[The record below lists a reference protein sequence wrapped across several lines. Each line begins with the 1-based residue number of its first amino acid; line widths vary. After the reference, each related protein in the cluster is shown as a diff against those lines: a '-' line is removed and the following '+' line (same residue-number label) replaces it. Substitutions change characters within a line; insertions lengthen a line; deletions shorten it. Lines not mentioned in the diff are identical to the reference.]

1 MEYSEV
7 LNDEKMSAIKAQRGI
22 ENIEELYRQVQENE
36 EQGED
41 EGDGEENNGNE
52 NGKENGNENENGQ

>member
-36 EQGED
+36 EQGND
-41 EGDGEENNGNE
+41 EGEGEENKGN
-52 NGKENGNENENGQ
+52 ENGNENENGQ

>member
-36 EQGED
+36 EQGDD
-41 EGDGEENNGNE
+41 EGKGEENNGNE
-52 NGKENGNENENGQ
+52 NGKENGNENGQ

>member
-7 LNDEKMSAIKAQRGI
+7 LNEEKLSAIKAQRGI

-36 EQGED
+36 ELGND
-41 EGDGEENNGNE
+41 EGEGEENKGN
-52 NGKENGNENENGQ
+52 ENGNENENGQ

>member
-36 EQGED
+36 EQGD
-41 EGDGEENNGNE
+41 EEGEGEENNGNE
-52 NGKENGNENENGQ
+52 NGKENGNENEKGQ

>member
-36 EQGED
+36 EQGD
-41 EGDGEENNGNE
+41 EEGEGEENNGNE
-52 NGKENGNENENGQ
+52 NGKENGE

>member
-7 LNDEKMSAIKAQRGI
+7 LNEEKLSAIKAQRGI

-36 EQGED
+36 EQGND
-41 EGDGEENNGNE
+41 EGEGEENKGN
-52 NGKENGNENENGQ
+52 ENGNENENGQ

>member
-22 ENIEELYRQVQENE
+22 ENIEELYRQVQEND
-36 EQGED
+36 EQGD
-41 EGDGEENNGNE
+41 EEGETEENNGNE
-52 NGKENGNENENGQ
+52 NGKENGNEIENGQ

>member
-36 EQGED
+36 EQGD
-41 EGDGEENNGNE
+41 EEGEGEENNGNE
-52 NGKENGNENENGQ
+52 NGQ

>member
-36 EQGED
+36 EQGD
-41 EGDGEENNGNE
+41 EEGEGEENNGNE

>member
-36 EQGED
+36 EQGD
-41 EGDGEENNGNE
+41 EEGEGEENNGNE
-52 NGKENGNENENGQ
+52 NGKENGKENENGQ

>member
-36 EQGED
+36 EQGD
-41 EGDGEENNGNE
+41 DGVEREENSQNENGKKNGNGNE
-52 NGKENGNENENGQ
+52 NGQ

>member
-36 EQGED
+36 EQGD
-41 EGDGEENNGNE
+41 EEGEGEENNGNE
-52 NGKENGNENENGQ
+52 NGKENGNKNENGQ

>member
-36 EQGED
+36 EQGDD
-41 EGDGEENNGNE
+41 EGEGEENNGNE
-52 NGKENGNENENGQ
+52 NGKENGNENGQ

>member
-7 LNDEKMSAIKAQRGI
+7 LNDEKMSAIKAQRGL

-36 EQGED
+36 
-41 EGDGEENNGNE
+41 
-52 NGKENGNENENGQ
+52 K